1 MHVNLPTHLLLL
13 VSCCAV
19 QCFATPCRTMLCRVT
34 VQMALEANDA
44 GDYFPVQG
52 TCMGFEA
59 LAIYF
64 SQVGRACPET

>member
-1 MHVNLPTHLLLL
+1 
-13 VSCCAV
+13 
-19 QCFATPCRTMLCRVT
+19 MLCRVT